1 MQEEAALK
9 LHVVVRKEKT
19 SKQKSLASFP
29 AHPPALHAFRSLTP
43 PLQGRNDGDLGSTYH
58 VHQRIHH
65 LSCHLNP
72 WQCSASSTRRYYGAR
87 DLLEK
92 TKRLYAKRDIDKTE
106 SSQHDLCWRK
116 NHVFSKKI
124 HCCNIKKHKT
134 PMMLVWCQCTALQ
147 ILFVYCW

>member
-1 MQEEAALK
+1 MMLEEAARHGLE
-9 LHVVVRKEKT
+9 RKRLQ
-19 SKQKSLASFP
+19 SKKVSALFP
-29 AHPPALHAFRSLTP
+29 AHPPPFMPSVLTP
-43 PLQGRNDGDLGSTYH
+43 PFQGRNDGDLGSTYH

-92 TKRLYAKRDIDKTE
+92 TKKLYAKRYIHKTE

-134 PMMLVWCQCTALQ
+134 PMMLV
-147 ILFVYCW
+147 